1 MNLTNAIA
9 KFKSLKSTVDVNSF
23 SKKVDRILSDA
34 ISETEGTI
42 KRLKEDLKESVEEQ
56 ERDMVY
62 ALLDID
68 TGRLTKKVDRE
79 KYAEE
84 YVIEAASI
92 ISNFDKAKARLED
105 EIKTKTQMLKDLK
118 SLKERLENIDLEK
131 IHRKG
136 WRIIKKYINNMSFD
150 LK

>member
-23 SKKVDRILSDA
+23 SKKVDRVLSDA

-68 TGRLTKKVDRE
+68 TSKLAKKADRE
-79 KYAEE
+79 QYAEQ
-84 YVIEAASI
+84 YVVEAATI
-92 ISNFDKAKARLED
+92 ISTFDQAKARLEE
-105 EIKTKTQMLKDLK
+105 EIKTTTQQLKDLK

-131 IHRKG
+131 FVETDDK
-136 WRIIKKYINNMSFD
+136 
-150 LK
+150 